1 MLLNVGPSTAF
12 FVSTPVIS
20 GAIMETAARECDAAA
35 DRAGSWSAAE
45 EKVDARKSMMC
56 KRIRPDMFAELL
68 DSPLVSRKKI
78 EGGEIEAA
86 RLGTAS
92 TSKDPSPAPLPL
104 LRGSLP
110 CRFAHSPT
118 IRRTL
123 SLFLSAIPPHPGTL
137 VTG

>member
-1 MLLNVGPSTAF
+1 MPLHVGPSTAF

-86 RLGTAS
+86 RWGS
-92 TSKDPSPAPLPL
+92 ITSKDTSPAPLPL

>member
-1 MLLNVGPSTAF
+1 MPLHVGPSTAF

-86 RLGTAS
+86 RFATAS
-92 TSKDPSPAPLPL
+92 PQVRIPRRPHSRCCAAASRAGLRIHRLYAGLCPCFYPLFPL
-104 LRGSLP
+104 TQARS
-110 CRFAHSPT
+110 
-118 IRRTL
+118 
-123 SLFLSAIPPHPGTL
+123 
-137 VTG
+137 